1 MEGKDPQEV
10 LKARVIEEPTKFQK
24 DTIDRVLFSMQG
36 EAVRCYLENLVE
48 VCWF

>member
-10 LKARVIEEPTKFQK
+10 LKACVMEEPTKFQK
-24 DTIDRVLFSMQG
+24 DAIDRVLFSMQG
-36 EAVRCYLENLVE
+36 EAVFRYLDNLVE